1 MSLKITDDTIFY
13 LLVPAN
19 VHTGGPEDLHHLG
32 LELQILGKKV
42 FMHYFPENINNPVH
56 ENYKIYNIP
65 HTNKVID
72 NEKNILIIGENNNNI
87 QISKKYKNIQKV
99 LWWLSLDYYFI
110 SNFNS
115 RFPKF
120 LRSIYKLPMNL
131 INLFNRLSNY
141 NFTNLSY
148 AKYLKCIYL
157 NYPFKNMLR
166 LKEFKLNLSQ
176 SYYQYNVLNNKEIKS
191 ELLFDYIRN
200 EFFERAKEILLEDKR
215 NIVCYNPV
223 KSSAFMDKIIE
234 ANPDIEFIPLKN
246 YNMDELIKILSESK
260 IYMDFGFHPGVD
272 HLPRE
277 AAILKNCVIT
287 NKEGSAF
294 YHEAVPI
301 NENFK
306 FEEKRKNIILI
317 RKKIDKIFNDFETQL
332 EYFDNYRKKLQDEK
346 NIFKKQVIKIF
357 N

>member
-1 MSLKITDDTIFY
+1 
-13 LLVPAN
+13 
-19 VHTGGPEDLHHLG
+19 
-32 LELQILGKKV
+32 
-42 FMHYFPENINNPVH
+42 
-56 ENYKIYNIP
+56 
-65 HTNKVID
+65 
-72 NEKNILIIGENNNNI
+72 
-87 QISKKYKNIQKV
+87 
-99 LWWLSLDYYFI
+99 
-110 SNFNS
+110 
-115 RFPKF
+115 
-120 LRSIYKLPMNL
+120 MNL